1 MSHNDAWDK
10 LRIAPSSDD
19 LLWEIFHENSKTNR
33 YDQMLPD
40 DVVVAEMQARYESL
54 PFSTYPLVE
63 LPQTSA
69 PLSLSMDQAIT
80 ARCTAREL
88 KPCDL
93 SLEQLGTILY
103 YAYGVT
109 RDNRGTHFPRPFRT
123 IPSGGGLFPLEIF
136 FYSDHVAE
144 LVPGLYH
151 FNAAERNLRLLRP
164 GALAA
169 DIAGAL
175 VQPTIAHNAA
185 VIFFVTAL
193 FDRTIFKYKDRGY
206 RFIFLE
212 AGHLMQNLN
221 LTAVALGLGVVN
233 IGGFFDRDVDRL
245 LGIDGVTH
253 STIYMC
259 AIGHQLA

>member
-1 MSHNDAWDK
+1 MTHDAWDK
-10 LRIAPSSDD
+10 IRIAAGSDD
-19 LLWEIFHENSKTNR
+19 LLWEVFHENSKTSR
-33 YDQMLPD
+33 YDHVLPN

-54 PFSTYPLVE
+54 PFAACPLIE
-63 LPQTSA
+63 LPQTCA
-69 PLSLSMDQAIT
+69 PLSLSLDQAIV
-80 ARCTAREL
+80 ARSTAREL
-88 KPCDL
+88 APCSL

-109 RDNRGTHFPRPFRT
+109 RDNQGTLFPRPFRT

-144 LVPGLYH
+144 LAAGLYH
-151 FNAAERNLRLLRP
+151 FNAAERNLRLLRA
-164 GALAA
+164 GDFGA
-169 DIAGAL
+169 DIAAAL
-175 VQPTIAHNAA
+175 VQPSIAQNAA
-185 VIFFVTAL
+185 AIFFVTAL
-193 FDRTIFKYKDRGY
+193 FDRTIFKYRDRGY

-221 LTAVALGLGVVN
+221 LTTVAMGLGAVN

-259 AIGHQLA
+259 AIGRKLA